1 MRPLAAAMFV
11 IISLPAVLLFA
22 QFLRSRAF
30 FKSSNSINPDLSGFR
45 PSILSVRRSQP
56 KDKFLNLKTIAA
68 FQQPCQLRVG
78 TEQIIERRWLI
89 A

>member
-11 IISLPAVLLFA
+11 IISMPAVLLFA
-22 QFLRSRAF
+22 QLLPSRAF
-30 FKSSNSINPDLSGFR
+30 FKSSNLTNPDLSRFH

-68 FQQPCQLRVG
+68 FQKPGELPRG
-78 TEQIIERRWLI
+78 
-89 A
+89 